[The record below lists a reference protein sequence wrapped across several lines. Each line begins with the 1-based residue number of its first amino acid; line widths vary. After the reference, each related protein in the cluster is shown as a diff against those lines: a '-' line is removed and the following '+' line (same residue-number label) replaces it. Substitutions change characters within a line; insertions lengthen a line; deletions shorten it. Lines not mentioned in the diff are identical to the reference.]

1 MSLLDDRILAV
12 AKRFMGPAA
21 QAFVRRELAALGTSA
36 DALAERDVPTF
47 AAHAQRSAAR
57 LMGAPRAAE
66 FAAALLDCGEGLPRS
81 AAVAIAESADALAA
95 AATLAKEGKLMKA
108 EVAYRE
114 IIARGGGAAC
124 HLGLARTTIALD
136 DPGRAL
142 AALRDGAVGLTRAGD
157 RAGAIELL
165 SEAVGIAPLDHAAHR
180 RLAAAHANAGDKVA
194 ARAEYARFVAL
205 ALEQGDAHRAEL
217 ETSYALRTLG
227 EPTAADG
234 VKPAPGRLTPD
245 QPAAVDGAVG
255 AGLVAARLQ
264 AVTVL
269 PAEPAIPPFTVSEL
283 PAPSGS
289 PPVASPPLSSVVPD
303 ARALLE
309 GRKLYAASDVLLEY
323 IGRGGTDREAQLL
336 LIDVA
341 STIGLVEA
349 ASDKARLLATAYRL
363 DGSDQLAMAVEGTS
377 QST

>member
-1 MSLLDDRILAV
+1 MSVLDERILAV

-21 QAFVRRELAALGTSA
+21 QAFIRRELAALGTSA
-36 DALAERDVPTF
+36 GAMSERDLPTF

-57 LMGAPRAAE
+57 LMGDPRAAE
-66 FAAALLDCGEGLPRS
+66 FAAALLACGKALPPS
-81 AAVAIAESADALAA
+81 AAAAIGRDDDALDA
-95 AATLAKEGKLMKA
+95 AATLARDGKLMKA
-108 EVAYRE
+108 EAAYRE
-114 IIARGGGAAC
+114 IIARGGAGAAA

-157 RAGAIELL
+157 RARAIELL
-165 SEAVGIAPLDHAAHR
+165 SEAVRIAPLDHAAHR
-180 RLAAAHANAGDKVA
+180 RLAAAHANARDKVA

-205 ALEQGDAHRAEL
+205 ALAQGDAHRAEL

-227 EPTAADG
+227 EPTSAERA
-234 VKPAPGRLTPD
+234 KPAPGPLTAD
-245 QPAAVDGAVG
+245 QPAAVDDP
-255 AGLVAARLQ
+255 GLVARLQ
-264 AVTVL
+264 AVAVP
-269 PAEPAIPPFTVSEL
+269 PAEPGTAPLTVPEL

-289 PPVASPPLSSVVPD
+289 PPVASPPLSSVVPHP
-303 ARALLE
+303 RALLE

-363 DGSDQLAMAVEGTS
+363 DGSEQFANAVEGRS